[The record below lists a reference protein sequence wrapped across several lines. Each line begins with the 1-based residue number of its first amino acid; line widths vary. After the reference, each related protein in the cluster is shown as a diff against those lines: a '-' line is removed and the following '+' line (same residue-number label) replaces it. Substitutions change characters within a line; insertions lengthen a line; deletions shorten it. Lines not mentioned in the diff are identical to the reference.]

1 MISPEILLEAKDRIE
16 EIAEQLSIEEDIP
29 VLIDLLK
36 EKEDNLRYPAFLLLK
51 QRSVISRDIYPYWSI
66 FCDKI
71 ANENSYQRSIGIML
85 IAENVRWDKECRL
98 DDILEEYLSHTE
110 DEKFIT
116 SRQTIQSIKIWI
128 KKRPDLSQ
136 LVYDRLSSIKV
147 DSLKET
153 QKKLLLIDIIDVF
166 IAMLE
171 IKDNIGIKYYI
182 NQALTGAILD
192 KKSVKEIMKRIK

>member
-192 KKSVKEIMKRIK
+192 KKSVKEITKRIK